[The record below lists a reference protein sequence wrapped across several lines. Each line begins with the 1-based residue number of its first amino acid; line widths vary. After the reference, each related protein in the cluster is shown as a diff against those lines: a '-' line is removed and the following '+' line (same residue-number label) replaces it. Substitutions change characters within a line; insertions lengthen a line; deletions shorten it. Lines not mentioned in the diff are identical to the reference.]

1 MKKRTKNQRLEIVMP
16 ACLFQHR
23 LFLNGFRFRRCVVAR
38 LKLRGIAERAPHPNH
53 PKLSNRHFPFPVFCR
68 QAAHTLTCLQGL
80 QRLPAELNAHL
91 LGLRGRP
98 CRNHTHHWGDR
109 KHPSPRGFLCISLG
123 CVPAYQQKSST
134 IHVSSYLV
142 CSFPQSLSTSIA
154 ISRSGSGNRRR
165 RQTSQNVAKALHG

>member
-1 MKKRTKNQRLEIVMP
+1 MP